1 MKITSSQLRKIIN
14 EELAAE
20 LTEGDLSTKAL
31 RKLRAILDMPDL
43 DRKSQ
48 LGLRLTDLYRLMS
61 SGQSNPQESLGEE
74 ADRTAKGN
82 VTQAAREKYATVGDD
97 KFPIFDKKSAES
109 AIDLRGHAPKADR
122 AKIINKAAKYA
133 PKAAKKAREEDKEKN
148 ESRKITKSQLL
159 DLIREEAAK
168 EMDRHSKGEELLDA
182 IGGLKGRSQ
191 KDLRAALEKAAKEK
205 GYEETDID
213 DAMGLAGYGK
223 VHSQDKQKGLA
234 GETYEKTASDYK
246 KNPEWFN

>member
-20 LTEGDLSTKAL
+20 LTESHGLSDDGHTKAL
-31 RKLRAILDMPDL
+31 RKVEAILDMPGL
-43 DRKSQ
+43 NPTGQ
-48 LGLRLTDLYRLMS
+48 IALRLKDLKQFLER
-61 SGQSNPQESLGEE
+61 GHEAPQESLGEE
-74 ADRTAKGN
+74 ANRTAKGN
-82 VTQAAREKYATVGDD
+82 ITQAAREKYATVGDD

-133 PKAAKKAREEDKEKN
+133 PKAAKKAQEEDKEKN
-148 ESRKITKSQLL
+148 ESRKISKSRLL

-168 EMDRHSKGEELLDA
+168 EMDRHQKGEKLLQA
-182 IGGLKGRSQ
+182 IGGLKGRSK

-205 GYEETDID
+205 GYEETDIN

-223 VHSQDKQKGLA
+223 VHSD
-234 GETYEKTASDYK
+234 S
-246 KNPEWFN
+246 

>member
-14 EELAAE
+14 EELSAE
-20 LTEGDLSTKAL
+20 LT
-31 RKLRAILDMPDL
+31 
-43 DRKSQ
+43 
-48 LGLRLTDLYRLMS
+48 
-61 SGQSNPQESLGEE
+61 E

-168 EMDRHSKGEELLDA
+168 EMDRHQKGEKLLQS
-182 IGGLKGRSQ
+182 IGGLKGRSK
-191 KDLRAALEKAAKEK
+191 KDLRAALKKAADEK
-205 GYEETDID
+205 GYEETDIN

>member
-1 MKITSSQLRKIIN
+1 MKITSSQLRKIIQ

-82 VTQAAREKYATVGDD
+82 ITQAAREKYATVGKD
-97 KFPIFDKKSAES
+97 KFPIFDKKSAE
-109 AIDLRGHAPKADR
+109 AALDLRGHAPKADR

-133 PKAAKKAREEDKEKN
+133 PKAAEKAREADKEK
-148 ESRKITKSQLL
+148 
-159 DLIREEAAK
+159 
-168 EMDRHSKGEELLDA
+168 
-182 IGGLKGRSQ
+182 
-191 KDLRAALEKAAKEK
+191 
-205 GYEETDID
+205 
-213 DAMGLAGYGK
+213 
-223 VHSQDKQKGLA
+223 
-234 GETYEKTASDYK
+234 
-246 KNPEWFN
+246 